1 MTRVP
6 IADPREEA
14 VSVLGAGTDR
24 GVVLRAVGGLAV
36 RLACPSASRPP
47 LERPTKDIDLVGL
60 GSQRADIERLLAELG
75 YSADESF
82 NLLSANGQLYFRD
95 LANGRQVDVF
105 LDRMSMCHTLELADR
120 LQFADLTVTPTDLLL
135 SKLQVYE
142 TNERD
147 LKDAAALLLDCS
159 IDDDYIASLL
169 SRDWGWWRTVTE
181 VLDRLEAYVD
191 GLELQL
197 RSTLQARIDA
207 LRSRIHAEPKSRRWK
222 LRARVGD
229 RMAWYQLPEDDHAA
243 EAWEPDSRLRPPQ
256 A

>member
-6 IADPREEA
+6 HADPREEA
-14 VSVLGAGTDR
+14 LSVLDAGHDR

-60 GSQRADIERLLAELG
+60 GPQRAEIEQLLAELG
-75 YSADESF
+75 YAADEGF

-120 LQFADLTVTPTDLLL
+120 LQLAELTVTPTDLLL

-191 GLELQL
+191 DLEFQT

-229 RMAWYQLPEDDHAA
+229 RMAWYQVPEDDHAT
-243 EAWEPDSRLRPPQ
+243 EPWESASGQGSPQ
-256 A
+256 P

>member
-1 MTRVP
+1 MTRFP
-6 IADPREEA
+6 HADPREETLA
-14 VSVLGAGTDR
+14 VLDAGHDR

-60 GSQRADIERLLAELG
+60 GSQRAEIEQLLGELG
-75 YSADESF
+75 YAADESF

-105 LDRMSMCHTLELADR
+105 LDRMSMCHTLQLADR
-120 LQFADLTVTPTDLLL
+120 LQLAELTVTPTDLLL

-191 GLELQL
+191 ALDLQT

-207 LRSRIHAEPKSRRWK
+207 LRSKIHAEPKSRRWK
-222 LRARVGD
+222 LRARVGE
-229 RMAWYQLPEDDHAA
+229 RMAWYQVPEDDHAT
-243 EAWEPDSRLRPPQ
+243 EAWESDRRLGPPQ